1 MTILEFVQHNL
12 MLVGVAAASGS
23 MLLWQTFGDRLSGL
37 NQVSTA
43 EATRLMNDDALM
55 LDVREDKEW
64 AEGHI
69 PNARHIPMA
78 QLSRRL
84 SELDKLKDK
93 PIVVSCRSGHR
104 SASVCRTLK
113 KNGFQNVHNLAGG
126 ILAWEQAGLPV
137 TRK

>member
-1 MTILEFVQHNL
+1 MTTLEFVQNNL
-12 MLVGVAAASGS
+12 MLVGVAAASGG

-43 EATRLMNDDALM
+43 EATRLINDDALV

-69 PNARHIPMA
+69 PNARHIPLA
-78 QLSRRL
+78 QLSQRL
-84 SELDKLKDK
+84 AELDKFKAK

-113 KNGFQNVHNLAGG
+113 KNGFENVHNLAGG

>member
-1 MTILEFVQHNL
+1 MTTLEFVQNNL
-12 MLVGVAAASGS
+12 MLVGVAVASGG
-23 MLLWQTFGDRLSGL
+23 MLLWQTFGNRLSGL
-37 NQVSTA
+37 NQVSAA
-43 EATRLMNDDALM
+43 EATRLMNDDALV

-78 QLSRRL
+78 QLSTRL
-84 SELDKLKDK
+84 AELDKFKDK

-104 SASVCRTLK
+104 SASICRTLK
-113 KNGFQNVHNLAGG
+113 KNGFENVHNLAGG
-126 ILAWEQAGLPV
+126 IVAWEQAGLPV

>member
-1 MTILEFVQHNL
+1 MTTLEFVQNNL
-12 MLVGVAAASGS
+12 MLVGVAVASGG
-23 MLLWQTFGDRLSGL
+23 MLLWQTFGNRLSGL

-43 EATRLMNDDALM
+43 EATRLINDDALM

-78 QLSRRL
+78 QLSTRL
-84 SELDKLKDK
+84 SELDKFKAK

-113 KNGFQNVHNLAGG
+113 KNGFENVHNLAGG

-137 TRK
+137 TKK